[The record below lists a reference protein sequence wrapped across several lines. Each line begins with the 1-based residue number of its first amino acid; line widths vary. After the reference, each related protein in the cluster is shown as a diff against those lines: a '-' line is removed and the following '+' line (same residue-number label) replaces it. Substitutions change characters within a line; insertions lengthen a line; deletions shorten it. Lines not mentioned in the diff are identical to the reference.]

1 MGLNTTLVVTTN
13 RRTYSI
19 RLKSVRGSYM
29 DRVGFEYP
37 ADKPVAAARG
47 GGPVGRPAAL
57 SDLYD
62 DRYVV
67 AGNAAFRPVRVYNDG
82 IRTVLEMPLYMRS
95 REAPVLHVIDRAG
108 QPQIVNY
115 RLQDDRYIVDQV
127 FDRAVLSS
135 GVGWTQEKVTIHR
148 GELDPV
154 AAFFTH
160 LQLSLPPECPWAV
173 PIGTAA
179 DTRLTMSATPNPT
192 LSHPATAPQRAAAQK
207 APVRR
212 MNRVPLFIAAGTMGL
227 ITVVGIAV
235 AIDRAHRR
243 TAEPPKMAD
252 PSSSEA
258 LARRLTAGRP
268 DDHYTKG
275 TRDPRPTPR
284 SRRQPRHRPAA
295 PSRRSRQTA
304 AAPQGDTMEEV
315 RKRLA
320 LQRYERLEQEKQR
333 QELAVIQG
341 HDEALS
347 SPTLVDMARGSYA
360 RMADRVRN
368 GQVPG
373 GPLVRSGVVA
383 SSPRGSA
390 WCRRCGARRG
400 LGRCQDRMGERQW
413 GQLPIEL
420 LAIGHECMGQHRRE
434 ITPVPGGGYTGGGS
448 GGTGFNG
455 GGFGTG
461 VGGLPPGTLTALQQ
475 AQIAPDPNGQ
485 SGKLGFLNQQ
495 TDAQGYLAHVVQ
507 QPLSPYELKKGSV
520 IPATM
525 ITGVNSDLPGRMI
538 AQVNQNVY
546 DSATGR
552 YLLIPQGSRLFGRY
566 DANVTYGQERVL
578 VVWTD
583 LTFPDG
589 STLHL
594 GAMAGH
600 RPGRLRRLRR
610 SRRQSRAAHLRLGAP
625 HQPRGRGERVRR
637 RDRPQ
642 PRRRQRLAHLRPSR
656 RGQRVLDLRQRG
668 ASDAPEEPQ
677 RPAHHRGAAGLP
689 LQRDGR
695 ERHRVPALRAMMRTV
710 G

>member
-1 MGLNTTLVVTTN
+1 
-13 RRTYSI
+13 
-19 RLKSVRGSYM
+19 
-29 DRVGFEYP
+29 
-37 ADKPVAAARG
+37 
-47 GGPVGRPAAL
+47 
-57 SDLYD
+57 
-62 DRYVV
+62 
-67 AGNAAFRPVRVYNDG
+67 
-82 IRTVLEMPLYMRS
+82 
-95 REAPVLHVIDRAG
+95 
-108 QPQIVNY
+108 
-115 RLQDDRYIVDQV
+115 
-127 FDRAVLSS
+127 
-135 GVGWTQEKVTIHR
+135 
-148 GELDPV
+148 
-154 AAFFTH
+154 
-160 LQLSLPPECPWAV
+160 
-173 PIGTAA
+173 
-179 DTRLTMSATPNPT
+179 MSATPNPT
-192 LSHPATAPQRAAAQK
+192 LSQPATAPQRAAAQK

-252 PSSSEA
+252 PSTSEA

-268 DDHYTKG
+268 DGAIAPKAPATPA
-275 TRDPRPTPR
+275 DPA
-284 SRRQPRHRPAA
+284 QPPAAA
-295 PSRRSRQTA
+295 PSSGSAQPPISRQTA

-360 RMADRVRN
+360 RTADRVRN

-383 SSPRGSA
+383 AAPAARPGVVAAAPAVGSAAVRTAWASGSGGSSPSSVSPSA
-390 WCRRCGARRG
+390 MNAWDSTGG
-400 LGRCQDRMGERQW
+400 
-413 GQLPIEL
+413 
-420 LAIGHECMGQHRRE
+420 E
-434 ITPVPGGGYTGGGS
+434 ITPVPGGGYSGGGS

-475 AQIAPDPNGQ
+475 AQLAPDPNGQ

-594 GAMAGH
+594 GAMAGTDQAGYGGFADRVDNH
-600 RPGRLRRLRR
+600 ELRIYGSALLISLVGAASEYAVATARNPGVGNVSLTFGQAGVDNVSSTFGNVVRQTLQKNLNVQPTIEVRPGYRFNVMVEKDIVFPPY
-610 SRRQSRAAHLRLGAP
+610 AP
-625 HQPRGRGERVRR
+625 
-637 RDRPQ
+637 
-642 PRRRQRLAHLRPSR
+642 
-656 RGQRVLDLRQRG
+656 
-668 ASDAPEEPQ
+668 
-677 RPAHHRGAAGLP
+677 
-689 LQRDGR
+689 
-695 ERHRVPALRAMMRTV
+695 
-710 G
+710 